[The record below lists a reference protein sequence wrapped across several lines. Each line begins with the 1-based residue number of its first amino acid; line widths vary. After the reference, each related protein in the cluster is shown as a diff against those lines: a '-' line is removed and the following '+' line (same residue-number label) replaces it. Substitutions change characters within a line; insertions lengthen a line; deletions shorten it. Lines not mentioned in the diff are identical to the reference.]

1 MNLRCDVWVPN
12 ARKLLLDALLYLEC
26 ILDMNKD
33 TDSVSA
39 NAQCV
44 AQNLK
49 EKNNIL
55 AAYHTLRFSKQDKDC
70 FDIADIERRSL
81 AVKYMTTKLL

>member
-1 MNLRCDVWVPN
+1 
-12 ARKLLLDALLYLEC
+12 
-26 ILDMNKD
+26 MNKD
-33 TDSVSA
+33 TDSISA
-39 NAQCV
+39 NAQRV

-49 EKNNIL
+49 EEKNNIL
-55 AAYHTLRFSKQDKDC
+55 AAYHTLKFSKQNKDC